1 MPDRNEVQQIST
13 PTLVSNLYPPE
24 DATMQSPNRK
34 HDRESF
40 FKYMSAATA
49 AIVLQN
55 RSLRWS
61 SPLLF
66 NDPFDVPREL
76 SFGIVPEDIVQALT
90 RRMANLI
97 EHPPEDTSQLEPKV
111 RLIVEVVKKAT
122 SPTLKAELLAGL
134 EESATTHRPTG
145 QSMDDLRTMWRD
157 LIPQFRILCLTESP
171 AHTAMWY
178 HYADKYR
185 GVVLE
190 FLCDDALDSAWLAAK
205 PVAYPSQKPAVY
217 TADGW
222 AQLLTTHNALAIENL
237 LDVLTYTKAPDWSY
251 ENEWRIT
258 SFKRPSDTGHF
269 TDYTF
274 HSRELKSIYLGP
286 DISSSDREAI
296 ISLATRFP
304 VASLWDV
311 SIGIDREF
319 AITAVVG

>member
-1 MPDRNEVQQIST
+1 M
-13 PTLVSNLYPPE
+13 L
-24 DATMQSPNRK
+24 SPNRK

-40 FKYMSAATA
+40 FKYMSAPTA
-49 AIVLQN
+49 VSVLKN

-61 SPLLF
+61 SPILF

-76 SFGIVPEDIVQALT
+76 SFGIAPEDIVQALG
-90 RRMANLI
+90 RRMAELI

-111 RLIVEVVKKAT
+111 RFIVEAVKKGT
-122 SPTLKAELLAGL
+122 SSTLKDELLAGL
-134 EESATTHRPTG
+134 VESAATHRPTG
-145 QSMDDLRTMWRD
+145 QSMDALRAMWRD

-190 FLCDDALDSAWLAAK
+190 FLCDDVLDSAWLAAK
-205 PVAYPSQKPAVY
+205 PVTYPPQKPAVY

-222 AQLLTTHNALAIENL
+222 AQLLTTQNALAIENL
-237 LDVLTYTKAPDWSY
+237 LDVATYTKAPDWSY

-274 HSRELKSIYLGP
+274 HPRELKGIYLGP

-296 ISLATRFP
+296 ISIAAGYP
-304 VASLWDV
+304 VTDLWDV
-311 SIGIDREF
+311 SIGMDREF
-319 AITAVVG
+319 AITEVVG

>member
-1 MPDRNEVQQIST
+1 MR
-13 PTLVSNLYPPE
+13 
-24 DATMQSPNRK
+24 SPNRK

-49 AIVLQN
+49 TIVLKN

-76 SFGIVPEDIVQALT
+76 SFGIVPEDIVQALG

-97 EHPPEDTSQLEPKV
+97 EHPPEDTSQLTPKV
-111 RLIVEVVKKAT
+111 RLIVEAVKKGI
-122 SPTLKAELLAGL
+122 SPALKAELLAGL
-134 EESATTHRPTG
+134 VESAATHNPTG
-145 QSMDDLRTMWRD
+145 QSMDAMRTMWRD

-171 AHTAMWY
+171 THTAMWY
-178 HYADKYR
+178 HYTDKYR
-185 GVVLE
+185 GAVLE
-190 FLCDDALDSAWLAAK
+190 FRCDDALDSAWLAAR
-205 PVAYPSQKPAVY
+205 PVTYPPIKPAIY

-237 LDVLTYTKAPDWSY
+237 LDVATYTKAPDWSY

-258 SFKRPSDTGHF
+258 SFKRSSDTDHF

-274 HSRELKSIYLGP
+274 NRRELKGIYLGP
-286 DISSSDREAI
+286 DMPSSDRKAI
-296 ISLATRFP
+296 ISLADDFP
-304 VASLWDV
+304 EVGLWSI
-311 SIGIDREF
+311 SIGMNREF
-319 AITAVVG
+319 AMTAVSVA